1 MKIKS
6 EKDVESL
13 AKAGVA
19 RRVYVGDGLYVKV
32 GKRGTL
38 SWLYQWHAKPGVL
51 RGPWARG
58 MGGGT
63 RVLGHWPGMALEDA
77 REVAAAL
84 ERVRR
89 ERGPEAIPDAVEEV
103 LREMH
108 SHQCAGSIVARGEDP
123 EEVEAAPLGVATE
136 AAEAAPPGAATEA
149 AEAAPPGAATEA
161 PDAAREVIREA
172 REALDAASEV
182 IREAREAAEA
192 LDAVRE
198 VIREAREA
206 AEEARELARDSTRRE
221 QRAMEAMRRGVV
233 EAREAAEEA
242 RGAADGAP
250 SRAALAAVDTLM
262 SAALSMLGSAR
273 ALLALGVPSEALG
286 ASYEAPPC
294 GCGNKIE
301 VTPKVRK

>member
-6 EKDVESL
+6 EKDVEKV

-19 RRVYVGDGLYVKV
+19 VRVYVGDGLYLKV

-38 SWLYQWHAKPGVL
+38 SWLYQWHAKPGVRRWL
-51 RGPWARG
+51 GVG
-58 MGGGT
+58 TGGGT
-63 RVLGHWPGMALEDA
+63 RVLGHWPAMSLDEA

-149 AEAAPPGAATEA
+149 L
-161 PDAAREVIREA
+161 DAAREA
-172 REALDAASEV
+172 
-182 IREAREAAEA
+182 
-192 LDAVRE
+192 
-198 VIREAREA
+198 IREAREA

-221 QRAMEAMRRGVV
+221 QRSMEAMRRGVV
-233 EAREAAEEA
+233 EAREAAEDA

-286 ASYEAPPC
+286 ASHEAPPC

-301 VTPKVRK
+301 ITPKVRK

>member
-6 EKDVESL
+6 EKDVEKV

-19 RRVYVGDGLYVKV
+19 VRVYVGDGLYAKL

-63 RVLGHWPGMALEDA
+63 RVLGHWPAVSLDEA

-103 LREMH
+103 LREWH
-108 SHQCAGSIVARGEDP
+108 SPQCAGSIVARGEAP
-123 EEVEAAPLGVATE
+123 EDVEAAPLG
-136 AAEAAPPGAATEA
+136 AAPLGAATEA
-149 AEAAPPGAATEA
+149 ATE
-161 PDAAREVIREA
+161 
-172 REALDAASEV
+172 
-182 IREAREAAEA
+182 
-192 LDAVRE
+192 
-198 VIREAREA
+198 
-206 AEEARELARDSTRRE
+206 
-221 QRAMEAMRRGVV
+221 
-233 EAREAAEEA
+233 
-242 RGAADGAP
+242 AADGAP
-250 SRAALAAVDTLM
+250 SRAALVAVDTLM

-301 VTPKVRK
+301 ITPKVRK